1 MAEFHRRSL
10 GCIRRHFSRENRLE
24 DDRMRRFQ
32 PQFSRTLAAGS
43 LAALATLTTAAARA
57 EGIIKHPGDHP
68 DYGVE
73 LEPHGLLEWD
83 NYWWGGTG
91 FGLGMHAVIPFLDN
105 GPVSTINNNMGIGFG
120 LDWGH
125 FSDNGC
131 GWAYRGFRGALP
143 LGCDVTANSLLFPV
157 YVQWNFFFTKVVSVF
172 GEAGFGIYHDWV
184 SYAPPG
190 GCPFAYGCSDSRT
203 GAFPYFEGGGR
214 FLFGDS
220 VGLLVRIGYPMLTV
234 GVSILL

>member
-1 MAEFHRRSL
+1 
-10 GCIRRHFSRENRLE
+10 
-24 DDRMRRFQ
+24 MRRFQ

-91 FGLGMHAVIPFLDN
+91 FG
-105 GPVSTINNNMGIGFG
+105 
-120 LDWGH
+120 
-125 FSDNGC
+125 
-131 GWAYRGFRGALP
+131 
-143 LGCDVTANSLLFPV
+143 
-157 YVQWNFFFTKVVSVF
+157 
-172 GEAGFGIYHDWV
+172 IYHDWV